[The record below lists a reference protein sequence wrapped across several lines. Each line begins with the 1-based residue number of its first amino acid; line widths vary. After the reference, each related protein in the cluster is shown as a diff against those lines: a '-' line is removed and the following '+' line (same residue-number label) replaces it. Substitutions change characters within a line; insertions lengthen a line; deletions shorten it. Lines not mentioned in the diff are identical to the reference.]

1 MFLMVLEK
9 IEKLGYGIEIADEL
23 ARNKQSES
31 EA

>member
-1 MFLMVLEK
+1 MVLGK